1 MSFGWQWFRISTWE
15 RTVYKKKVIWFLSVV
30 AAVLVVGLADA
41 KAWCLA
47 QLETPKE
54 DSAIQM
60 PPPPPPSAAITGV
73 APESPFFFFRRL
85 VQMTP
90 EECEDVLKEHP
101 IPVRDAIRNK
111 IKEYQKMPSQ
121 ECERNLQIL
130 DLRWYLFCGVDIQSD
145 MLEGYIHSVPEDYR
159 DIIRERLNRWFSI
172 SIQHRTNILA
182 NVKTFAFHRQ
192 VGGRPSRGKGP
203 GGPPR
208 EMSLKGKPFDAKT
221 NTFPFPHNAT
231 GETPFSYKGFPF
243 FHTER
248 QAPPDTPPFGKGWG
262 RGLGAPRDVSDFR
275 MEERRSYLSKQS
287 DKSSLTG
294 NKTSTNDI
302 KPSEFWGGPPY
313 YSNRGG
319 FQKADPQGGPSGPG
333 QGRGAGPGRGGTP
346 GPKGP
351 MFFGNGPGPNATHE
365 RGAGRW
371 SDPTQFKDVRERKTW
386 EELNNFFSMSL
397 EERDR
402 VIRAL
407 PKESREKTRRVM
419 KMLDDLPPVERQ
431 NSLKILLQI
440 SDLPDEQRSAY
451 VHSAERWNSL
461 SGDEKRFFKI
471 FFMPSSPL
479 PEMPPLPSEVDI
491 NNRFEHPSQ

>member
-1 MSFGWQWFRISTWE
+1 MH
-15 RTVYKKKVIWFLSVV
+15 KKKVIWFLSV
-30 AAVLVVGLADA
+30 AAAALVVGSADV

-47 QLETPKE
+47 QLEIPGE
-54 DSAIQM
+54 DSAMQM

-85 VQMTP
+85 LQMTP
-90 EECEDVLKEHP
+90 EECEDALKEHP
-101 IPVRDAIRNK
+101 LPVRNAICDK
-111 IKEYQKMPSQ
+111 IREYKEMPSQ

-145 MLEGYIHSVPEDYR
+145 MLEGYIHSVPEAYR

-172 SIQHRTNILA
+172 PIQHRTNILA

-192 VGGRPSRGKGP
+192 VGGNAARGKGP
-203 GGPPR
+203 GAPPR
-208 EMSLKGKPFDAKT
+208 EMSRQGKPFDAKT
-221 NTFPFPHNAT
+221 NSFPFPHSSMGGGA
-231 GETPFSYKGFPF
+231 FSYKGFPF
-243 FHTER
+243 FYTGR
-248 QAPPDTPPFGKGWG
+248 QGPPSPPASGKGRG
-262 RGLGAPRDVSDFR
+262 GGLGAPKDVSDFR
-275 MEERRSYLSKQS
+275 MGERRSYPSKQGDNPS
-287 DKSSLTG
+287 HTE
-294 NKTSTNDI
+294 NKVSTDNV
-302 KPSEFWGGPPY
+302 KPPEFWEGGDN
-313 YSNRGG
+313 YSNRDG
-319 FQKADPQGGPSGPG
+319 FQKTDPQGGPSGPAK
-333 QGRGAGPGRGGTP
+333 GRGSGSGWGGMS

-351 MFFGNGPGPNATHE
+351 VFFGNGPGPNATHE

-371 SDPTQFKDVRERKTW
+371 SGSTQFKDVRERKTW

-397 EERDR
+397 EERNK

-419 KMLDDLPPVERQ
+419 KMLEDLPPVERQ

-451 VHSAERWNSL
+451 VHGAERWNSL
-461 SGDEKRFFKI
+461 SEDEKRFFKI

-479 PEMPPLPSEVDI
+479 PEMPPLPSEVEI
-491 NNRFEHPSQ
+491 KNRPEHPSQ